1 MRIKY
6 HSNNLKDLKKGNEV
20 KFSINQKEL
29 QNAISVVSKG
39 VSSKTTLP
47 ILSGIFIEA
56 KKDSLTFQA
65 TDLVLSIKY
74 NTDALIENE
83 GKIVVPGRLFS
94 EIVKNLP
101 DAAVSLELSDQDLII
116 MCDASSFSIKTL
128 NPEDFP
134 TFPEVSASQEIT
146 LPFSTFSHMVKK
158 VARVVSKDESR
169 AVLTGVLITFKE
181 KTLQMVATDSYR
193 LAIAEKELE
202 NSQQEEFEAVISG
215 KFLQD
220 IISLPQTDSQI
231 TLALSENQIIIT
243 YKDTIFINR
252 RLEGNFPNYKQLL
265 PDNYN
270 TRIELETN
278 RLNEAVKRVST
289 LDIKTAPIKIDINIA
304 SQTVQLSSVAQDIGS
319 SQETLSGEAT
329 GEDVVIAFNHGYIIE
344 GLSSIETENVF
355 LEIQNTNKPG
365 IFRAGGEENFFYL
378 IMPVRIQ

>member
-1 MRIKY
+1 M
-6 HSNNLKDLKKGNEV
+6 

>member
-1 MRIKY
+1 M
-6 HSNNLKDLKKGNEV
+6 

-29 QNAISVVSKG
+29 QNAISVVYKG
-39 VSSKTTLP
+39 VSTRSTLP
-47 ILSGIFIEA
+47 ILSGIYIEA
-56 KKDSLTFQA
+56 QKDSLMLQA

-74 NTDALIENE
+74 STDALIESE

-101 DAAVSLELSDQDLII
+101 DAAVSLELVEQDLII

-128 NPEDFP
+128 DPQDFP
-134 TFPEVSASQEIT
+134 AFPAVETDQEVS
-146 LPFSTFSHMVKK
+146 LPFNIFSDMVRK

-169 AVLTGVLITFKE
+169 AVLTGVLINIKE
-181 KTLQMVATDSYR
+181 KNLQMVATDSYR

-202 NSQQEEFEAVISG
+202 ENHTQEFEAVISG

-220 IISLPQTDSQI
+220 IISLPQTDNQI
-231 TLALSENQIIIT
+231 TLALSENQIIVS

-265 PDNYN
+265 PDAYT
-270 TRIELETN
+270 TRVELETA

-289 LDIKTAPIKIDINIA
+289 LDIKTAPIKIDVNID

-319 SQETLSGEAT
+319 AQETLSGEVT
-329 GEDVVIAFNHGYIIE
+329 GENVVIAFNHGYIIE
-344 GLSSIETENVF
+344 GLASIESNNVF
-355 LEIQNTNKPG
+355 LEIKDTNKPG